1 MGITKAVTT
10 EATVHLEG
18 CDNTGARTAENVFTF
33 PLKQRVVDLPNGFVC
48 SVDGVRPKIDNETL
62 RKLKDL
68 YIA

>member
-1 MGITKAVTT
+1 MCPISADD
-10 EATVHLEG
+10 VH
-18 CDNTGARTAENVFTF
+18 
-33 PLKQRVVDLPNGFVC
+33 PNGFVC